1 MIKRIRYLAGHGL
14 SLMMVLSNFLSRRI
28 TPLHSRIHPAW
39 QFTWEGDTAQDFT
52 PEGTTPAI
60 LAPTVPCG
68 MPPMT
73 STSAGDAAASRRQAI
88 NANKVQFLS
97 SGQCFLKN
105 LGTQNTEN

>member
-52 PEGTTPAI
+52 PEGTTACHPGTDGA
-60 LAPTVPCG
+60 
-68 MPPMT
+68 MWN
-73 STSAGDAAASRRQAI
+73 AAHDQYLCRRCRRQSPTGNQCQQGAI
-88 NANKVQFLS
+88 PIIRTMFP
-97 SGQCFLKN
+97 
-105 LGTQNTEN
+105 